1 MNNDFSSISKSI
13 KFLICAVVSIGIIVL
28 FIIGYIIFHQL
39 PKGIITIDVFIGT
52 CTALI
57 GVLATI
63 IVANHFISI
72 YNFNNKIINIERKLE
87 NIENIEKNLIYT
99 QYEVNKTLAYNSFL
113 EDKMLKAMKYELE
126 NMLFLIKNDI
136 YFNGYF
142 DKTIRKK
149 LDSRLG
155 YLVNDFLCFIEKDL
169 YKNPTYNLD
178 NAFFEIIERIQQLEN
193 NDSYGTQIR
202 LKTIKEIVK
211 RVQINIKNNNCSP
224 ISEDDKSQLDILRK
238 R

>member
-1 MNNDFSSISKSI
+1 MNYDFSSLSKALKI
-13 KFLICAVVSIGIIVL
+13 LICAVVFIGSIVL
-28 FIIGYIIFHQL
+28 FIIGYIIYFNF
-39 PKGIITIDVFIGT
+39 PKGIVTIDAFIGT

-72 YNFNNKIINIERKLE
+72 YNFNNKIANIERKLE

-99 QYEVNKTLAYNSFL
+99 QYEVNKTLAYNSYL
-113 EDKMLKAMKYELE
+113 ENKMLKAMKYELD
-126 NMLFLIKNDI
+126 NMLFLIKNNV

-142 DKTIRKK
+142 DKSIRKK
-149 LDSRLG
+149 LDSRIG
-155 YLVNDFLCFIEKDL
+155 YLVNDFLCFIERDL

-178 NAFFEIIERIQQLEN
+178 YAFLEIIERIQQLEK
-193 NDSYGTQIR
+193 DDPYGIQIR
-202 LKTIKEIVK
+202 LSIIKDIVK
-211 RVQINIKNNNCSP
+211 RVQINIKNNEALP
-224 ISEDDKSQLDILRK
+224 IIENDKLQLNALRK